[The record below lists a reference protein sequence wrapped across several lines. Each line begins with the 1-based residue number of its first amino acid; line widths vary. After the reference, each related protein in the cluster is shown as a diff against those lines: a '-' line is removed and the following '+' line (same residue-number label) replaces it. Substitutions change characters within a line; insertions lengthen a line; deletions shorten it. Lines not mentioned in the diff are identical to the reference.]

1 MTAMIDPRVVA
12 GLAAQAELL
21 DAMQASGARRIGWK
35 AGFGAPAAMAAMGL
49 DAPLVGFLTDRT
61 LLAVEPSPSPV
72 TLDGW
77 TRPMAEAEVAVVLA
91 ADLGPDET
99 PDTLLAAIGAVAPAI
114 ELADLDLTPTP
125 DVVAEILAGDIFHR
139 HVLVGAPR
147 PTPGGWPGRDLR
159 AEVRHVAAD
168 GQETC
173 TVIEDVEVGPG
184 SAADVLAACARGAA
198 MVGPGLR
205 RGDVV
210 ILGSMLPPVPV
221 TPDQRFAVTLD
232 GMPSVQVALVR

>member
-1 MTAMIDPRVVA
+1 MGTDDPRVVA
-12 GLAAQAELL
+12 GLAAQASLL

-61 LLAVEPSPSPV
+61 LLPV
-72 TLDGW
+72 GATPVRLDGW
-77 TRPMAEAEVAVVLA
+77 NRPMAEAEVAVVLA

-99 PDTLLAAIGAVAPAI
+99 PDTLLAAVGAIAPAI
-114 ELADLDLTPTP
+114 ELADLDLAPTP

-139 HVLVGAPR
+139 HVLVGASR

-159 AEVRHVAAD
+159 AEVRHVADD
-168 GQETC
+168 GQETR

-184 SAADVLAACARGAA
+184 PAAAVLAACARGAA

-221 TPDQRFAVTLD
+221 MPGERFALTLD
-232 GMPSVQVALVR
+232 GMPGIEVALAR

>member
-1 MTAMIDPRVVA
+1 MTVTADPRVVA
-12 GLAAQAELL
+12 GLGAQAELL
-21 DAMQASGARRIGWK
+21 TAMEASGARRIGWK
-35 AGFGAPAAMAAMGL
+35 AGFGAPAAMEAMGL

-61 LLAVEPSPSPV
+61 LLTLGPGPAPV
-72 TLDGW
+72 MLDGW

-91 ADLGPDET
+91 TDLGPDEA
-99 PDTLLAAIGAVAPAI
+99 PDTLLAAVGAVAPAI
-114 ELADLDLTPTP
+114 ELADLDLAPSP
-125 DVVAEILAGDIFHR
+125 DVVADILAGDIFHR
-139 HVLVGAPR
+139 HVLVGTSR
-147 PTPGGWPGRDLR
+147 PTPDGWPGRELR

-168 GQETC
+168 GQEVR

-184 SAADVLAACARGAA
+184 SAAAVLAACARGAA

-221 TPDQRFAVTLD
+221 APGERFAVTLD
-232 GMPSVQVALVR
+232 GMPSIEVALTR